1 LPLYEYQCKA
11 CDRRLEVLQR
21 LAEPPLTTCPECGGE
36 LRKLVSA
43 PAFQFKGEGWYVTD
57 YARKQESGGAQAADR
72 AGEKAEKAAR
82 EGKPEAKAEGKTG
95 GKAEGKTESKEAA
108 KKETKKEGKAA
119 SRADSPAS

>member
-1 LPLYEYQCKA
+1 MPLYEYQCNA
-11 CDRRLEVLQR
+11 CNRRLEVLQR

-57 YARKQESGGAQAADR
+57 YARKSESGGAQAADQ

>member
-57 YARKQESGGAQAADR
+57 YARKPESGGAQAADR

>member
-57 YARKQESGGAQAADR
+57 YARKPESGGAQAADR

-82 EGKPEAKAEGKTG
+82 EGKPEAKAEGKTEG
-95 GKAEGKTESKEAA
+95 GKTETKEAA

>member
-1 LPLYEYQCKA
+1 MPLYEYQCKA

-57 YARKQESGGAQAADR
+57 YARKPESGGAQAADR

-82 EGKPEAKAEGKTG
+82 EGKPEAKAEGKTE